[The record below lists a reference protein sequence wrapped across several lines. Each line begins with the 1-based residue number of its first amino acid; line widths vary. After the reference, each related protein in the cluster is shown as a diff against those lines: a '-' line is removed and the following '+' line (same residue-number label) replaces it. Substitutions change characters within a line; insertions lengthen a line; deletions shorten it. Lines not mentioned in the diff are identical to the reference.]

1 MRGRKSPYV
10 VLLTEK
16 ERNELNRWLRSTTMP
31 AGLVRRARAILL
43 VAEGK
48 NLAETG
54 RIVGMGRRMVRLRVS
69 RFTAKRIEGLHDQPG
84 RGKKPSFSP

>member
-10 VLLTEK
+10 VLLTDEQ
-16 ERNELNRWLRSTTMP
+16 RNELNRWLRSTTMP

-43 VAEGK
+43 VANGK

-54 RIVGMGRRMVRLRVS
+54 RIAGMGRRMVRLWVS
-69 RFTAKRIEGLHDQPG
+69 RFTVKRIEGLYDQPG

>member
-10 VLLTEK
+10 VLLTDQ

-43 VAEGK
+43 VANGK

-54 RIVGMGRRMVRLRVS
+54 RIAGMGRRTVRLWVS
-69 RFTAKRIEGLHDQPG
+69 RFTA
-84 RGKKPSFSP
+84 